1 MTPADLSP
9 ALVAACWILASY
21 RLSRL
26 VTTDTIWGEPP
37 ETHEDEMVDASGAVV
52 TMRRRDHGTELR
64 AMLDRRLI
72 GDDGNPLG
80 FWRGKFATLIGCPLC
95 AGVWMSALVVWS
107 WHWGEWSQWGLIVAA
122 VAGAQGFMASRYE
135 G

>member
-21 RLSRL
+21 RLVRL
-26 VTTDTIWGEPP
+26 VTADTIWGEPP
-37 ETHEDEMVDASGAVV
+37 ETHEPPDEYPNRPA
-52 TMRRRDHGTELR
+52 RRDHGTELR

-72 GDDGNPLG
+72 DDDGEPLG
-80 FWRGKFATLIGCPLC
+80 FWRGKLAELIGCGWC

-107 WHWGEWSQWGLIVAA
+107 WHWGEWAQWSLIVAA